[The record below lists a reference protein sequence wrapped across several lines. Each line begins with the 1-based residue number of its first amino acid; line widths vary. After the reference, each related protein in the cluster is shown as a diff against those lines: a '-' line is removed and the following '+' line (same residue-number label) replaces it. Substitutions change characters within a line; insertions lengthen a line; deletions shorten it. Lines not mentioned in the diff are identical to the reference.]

1 MDDAFKM
8 RAADFYKANHGEDL
22 TEFAYLSESYDA
34 TILLALAAEQAGNDS
49 GEAIAANLT
58 SVSSGGEVVTNF
70 ADGLAAIKAG
80 KDIDYNGYSGP
91 IEFDENGDPTG
102 ASIGIYQYGK
112 DGTNALVEVVA
123 GNSVK

>member
-1 MDDAFKM
+1 ML
-8 RAADFYKANHGEDL
+8 GEEL
-22 TEFAYLSESYDA
+22 TEFAYLAESYDA
-34 TILLALAAEQAGNDS
+34 VILLALAAEQAGNDT
-49 GEAIAANLT
+49 GLAISENLQ
-58 SVSSGGEVVTNF
+58 SVSAGGDPVTNY

-80 KDIDYNGYSGP
+80 KDVNYDGFSGP

-112 DGTNALVEVVA
+112 DGTSTLLEVVA